1 MVEYISSLIDS
12 SLISGV
18 VSLIGPSFAEEV
30 VRKQYTAIA
39 ASSTDVN
46 AASIVQKVFSNHY
59 FRVYTNSDVIGSE
72 VCASLKNVIALASGI
87 LTGLGFENN
96 SHAALI
102 TRGLGEITRFV
113 VRVGG
118 MEQTCLGLTGIGDL
132 VLTCSSPKSRNYEA
146 GVIIGSKG
154 IRYFKEHNIY
164 IPIITALYNVIF
176 NEVDPLDEINSL
188 MNGSLKSEMV

>member
-1 MVEYISSLIDS
+1 
-12 SLISGV
+12 
-18 VSLIGPSFAEEV
+18 
-30 VRKQYTAIA
+30 
-39 ASSTDVN
+39 
-46 AASIVQKVFSNHY
+46 
-59 FRVYTNSDVIGSE
+59 
-72 VCASLKNVIALASGI
+72 
-87 LTGLGFENN
+87 
-96 SHAALI
+96 
-102 TRGLGEITRFV
+102 
-113 VRVGG
+113 

-154 IRYFKEHNIY
+154 IRYFKEHNIKTVEGIYACELAYKLGNEHNIY